1 MAVGGN
7 HPGMPHHEPARTID
21 VREIPRGERH
31 PTILETYEALG
42 PGESMR
48 LIVDH
53 DPVPLRKQM
62 GNRFGDELSWV
73 YVEQGPDTWQ
83 VEVQRLTDD

>member
-1 MAVGGN
+1 
-7 HPGMPHHEPARTID
+7 MPEREPAHTID
-21 VREIPRGERH
+21 VREIPKGQRH
-31 PTILETYEALG
+31 PLIIDTYEDLG

-53 DPVPLRKQM
+53 DPVPLRTQM
-62 GNRFGDELSWV
+62 ARRFGDELSWV
-73 YVEQGPDTWQ
+73 YVEQGPPTWQ